1 MTPVVVSAD
10 YRTALVSIIPQLRRF
25 ALSLRK
31 SQHHADDLV
40 QETLLVAWNKR
51 DELRDFATLRP
62 WCFSILRNAYLME
75 RRQAH
80 REIEDVDGVH
90 AAAVAVQPRQEN
102 DVAAHQTLSALR
114 RLPVDQREAMML
126 IYVERVS
133 YEEAAAILGCAIG
146 TIKSRISR
154 ARAKLVAELDIAT
167 VLAEKATAESAKIQA
182 SGPKKSGS
190 RAAKQKSASARQKPR
205 VTV

>member
-1 MTPVVVSAD
+1 MTSVVAGVD

-25 ALSLRK
+25 ALSLCRSK
-31 SQHHADDLV
+31 HHADDLV

-62 WCFSILRNAYLME
+62 WCFSILRNVYLME
-75 RRQAH
+75 RRQAN
-80 REIEDVDGVH
+80 REIEDVDGLH
-90 AAAVAVQPRQEN
+90 AAAIAVQPSQEN
-102 DVAAHQTLSALR
+102 VVAANQTLDALR

-133 YEEAAAILGCAIG
+133 YEEAAAILGCAVG
-146 TIKSRISR
+146 TLKSRISR
-154 ARAKLVAELDIAT
+154 ARAKLVAELDIAS
-167 VLAEKATAESAKIQA
+167 VLAERAVAETNRATKP
-182 SGPKKSGS
+182 GPKKSSS
-190 RAAKQKSASARQKPR
+190 RAAKHKSPPPRSKSR